1 MHMGC
6 PWRPGPSHLAA
17 QPNFDSVGSSG
28 QDAVTA
34 GPGNVPPAWDPGQ
47 PDTGSDLLIHGQHHF
62 PPKSQSLWRYKLWEI
77 LKEMGIPYHLTCL
90 LRNLYAGEEATD
102 KMRHGTMDWF
112 KIGKRVHQG
121 CILSPCLFDFHAE
134 YITQNARLD
143 EAKARIKIAGRNINK
158 LRYVDDTTLMAERE
172 EELKNLLMRVKEESE
187 KPA

>member
-1 MHMGC
+1 MEARTYPPGC
-6 PWRPGPSHLAA
+6 STKFR
-17 QPNFDSVGSSG
+17 FSG
-28 QDAVTA
+28 QQWPGCCHCWSRKCAPSL
-34 GPGNVPPAWDPGQ
+34 GPWPA
-47 PDTGSDLLIHGQHHF
+47 TGSDLLIHGRHHF

-112 KIGKRVHQG
+112 KIAKRVHQG

-143 EAKARIKIAGRNINK
+143 EAKARIKIAGRNTNN
-158 LRYVDDTTLMAERE
+158 LRYVDDTTLMA
-172 EELKNLLMRVKEESE
+172 KS
-187 KPA
+187 